1 MSDRRSHVA
10 ANGGVSEREGQI
22 MAADGKVAALSS
34 VKLFS
39 ECSKRELRT
48 IAGLCT
54 DAKVDE
60 GFVLTTQGSLGVECF
75 VVADGEAAVQIDG
88 HTVAIVGAG
97 DCVGELALLDGGR
110 RTATVVSR
118 TPMKLYVMTS
128 PEFRAL
134 LETST
139 DISRKIL
146 VSLAD
151 RLRQAEAG
159 RVQ

>member
-1 MSDRRSHVA
+1 
-10 ANGGVSEREGQI
+10 
-22 MAADGKVAALSS
+22 MASDGKVTALSS
-34 VKLFS
+34 VGLFS
-39 ECSKRELRT
+39 ECNKRELRT

-54 DAKVDE
+54 EAEVAE
-60 GFVLTTQGSLGVECF
+60 GFVLTTQGSLGADCF

-88 HTVAIVGAG
+88 HTVATVAAG

-110 RTATVVSR
+110 RTATVVST

-134 LETST
+134 LEASN

-146 VSLAD
+146 ISMAH
-151 RLRQAEAG
+151 RLRQAEAD
-159 RVQ
+159 QPH